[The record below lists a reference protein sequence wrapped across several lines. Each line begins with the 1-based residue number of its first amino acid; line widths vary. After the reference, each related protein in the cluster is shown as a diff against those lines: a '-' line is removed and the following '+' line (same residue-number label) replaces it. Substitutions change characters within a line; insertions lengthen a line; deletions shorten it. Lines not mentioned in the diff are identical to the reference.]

1 MDSVGFLE
9 AVADLNRHNYFYGNE
24 VLYKMAADS
33 DIQKPEQLAGI
44 MWIIGRSYAAS
55 PQRRAYGTKKENN
68 WPVRSDNDG
77 RDQFFSFIAK
87 EITGNDL
94 RFLDALKEPVR
105 YVGADAEPDLLA
117 KGIYG
122 VLQFNLLLSE
132 AIGHFDYAPPEEH
145 CNGHISFCS
154 KLLHFYYPHAV
165 FIIDSYAQAGA
176 TNLFNRSGMGYIC
189 SPSDP
194 DTYDVLKMQTDCS
207 HHFSESVY
215 ALFPK
220 KQTDALV
227 KCLMEHRQLAELTEA
242 YSKRGQDAKPYI
254 IHCVRSYILGCL
266 LEGKVAPVAQVA
278 EGQVRSMPRLIDTV
292 FLNVKGKL
300 TRDGAKRYLKLMDD
314 YGHRC
319 RQYKEM
325 EAYRDMLKAIA
336 GKP

>member
-1 MDSVGFLE
+1 MDYVGFLE
-9 AVADLNRHNYFYGNE
+9 AVADLNRHNYFYGNA

-33 DIQKPEQLAGI
+33 DIQNPEQLAGI

-55 PQRRAYGTKKENN
+55 PQRRSYGTKKENN

-87 EITGNDL
+87 EITDNDL

-132 AIGHFDYAPPEEH
+132 AIGHFDYAPEEEF

-189 SPSDP
+189 TPSHP
-194 DTYDVLKMQTDCS
+194 DTYDVLKMQENHRC
-207 HHFSESVY
+207 HFSESVY
-215 ALFPK
+215 VKFSK
-220 KQTDALV
+220 KQADALV
-227 KCLMEHRQLAELTEA
+227 KRLMDHRLLAGLVET

-254 IHCVRSYILGCL
+254 THCARSYILGCL
-266 LEGKVAPVAQVA
+266 LKGEMEPVAQVK
-278 EGQVRSMPRLIDTV
+278 EGQIRSMPRLIDTV

-300 TRDGAKRYLKLMDD
+300 TRDAAERYLKLLDD

>member
-1 MDSVGFLE
+1 M
-9 AVADLNRHNYFYGNE
+9 
-24 VLYKMAADS
+24 
-33 DIQKPEQLAGI
+33 
-44 MWIIGRSYAAS
+44 
-55 PQRRAYGTKKENN
+55 
-68 WPVRSDNDG
+68 
-77 RDQFFSFIAK
+77 
-87 EITGNDL
+87 
-94 RFLDALKEPVR
+94 
-105 YVGADAEPDLLA
+105 
-117 KGIYG
+117 
-122 VLQFNLLLSE
+122 
-132 AIGHFDYAPPEEH
+132 
-145 CNGHISFCS
+145 
-154 KLLHFYYPHAV
+154 HFYYPHAV

-227 KCLMEHRQLAELTEA
+227 KRLMEHRQLAELTEA

-254 IHCVRSYILGCL
+254 IHCARSYILGCL
-266 LEGKVAPVAQVA
+266 LKGEVAPVAQVA
-278 EGQVRSMPRLIDTV
+278 EGRVRSMPRLIDTV

-300 TRDGAKRYLKLMDD
+300 TKDGAKRYLKLMDD

-319 RQYKEM
+319 DQYKEM